1 MQMIKLLK
9 YLSELFSPVD
19 FTKKTIPDKKARQ
32 TQENLLIQSMSKEL
46 DLIQEVVQWDVDQTI
61 AWFKL
66 EGFRGLAEVVRQ
78 QAVDGE
84 ALLTLTAAD
93 VVKLFNSPL
102 PNLCLKLEILSIAYN
117 LHRQTRELDTR
128 ISSLEQS
135 RATR

>member
-1 MQMIKLLK
+1 M
-9 YLSELFSPVD
+9 
-19 FTKKTIPDKKARQ
+19 
-32 TQENLLIQSMSKEL
+32 
-46 DLIQEVVQWDVDQTI
+46 IQEVVQWDVDQTI